1 MRSARRVVVTGL
13 GIISPVGNN
22 TTAAWDNIVNGRS
35 GIQPLT
41 AFDVSAFASRIG
53 GEINDFDAS
62 EYMAPKDVRKY
73 DPFIHYGVAAAVQ
86 AMEDSGLE
94 VTEENAHRFG
104 CMIGAGIGGIAT
116 IESSYSNFVKGGPRK
131 ISPFFVPATIINM
144 VPGLLSIRY
153 GLQGPTYSIVSACT
167 SANHNIGDAARCIAY
182 GDADAMI
189 AGGAEYAT
197 TPTAL
202 GGFASAKA
210 TSKRNDDPQ
219 AASRPWDRDRD
230 GFVLS
235 NGAGILLL
243 EEYEHA
249 KARGAHIYC
258 ELAGFGMSSDA
269 HHVTQPPEGGA
280 GAARSMKHALDDAGV
295 DAADVDYINAH
306 GTSTPLGD
314 RAESDAVKS
323 TLGDCAKEVPV
334 SSTKSMTGHLLGAAG
349 GVEAVFTVLAMR
361 DGVAPPTINLDNPD
375 EGCDLNYV
383 ANQAQERDIKIAMS
397 NSFGF
402 GGTNGT
408 LLFRR
413 IEQ

>member
-22 TTAAWDNIVNGRS
+22 TAAAWDNIVNGRS

-62 EYMAPKDVRKY
+62 QYMAPKDVRKY
-73 DPFIHYGVAAAVQ
+73 DPFIHYGVAAAAQ

-94 VTEENAHRFG
+94 VTEENAPRFG

-116 IESSYSNFVKGGPRK
+116 IENSYSNFLKGGPRK

-144 VPGLLSIRY
+144 VPGLVSIRY

-210 TSKRNDDPQ
+210 MSKRNDDPQ

-235 NGAGILLL
+235 NGAGVLML

-295 DAADVDYINAH
+295 VAADVDYINAH

-323 TLGDCAKEVPV
+323 TLGDHAKAVPV